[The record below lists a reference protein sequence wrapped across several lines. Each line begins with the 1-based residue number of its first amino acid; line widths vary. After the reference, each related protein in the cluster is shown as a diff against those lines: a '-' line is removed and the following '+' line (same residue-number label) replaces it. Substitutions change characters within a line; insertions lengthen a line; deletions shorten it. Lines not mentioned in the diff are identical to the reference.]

1 MTGAESGTVT
11 EPSRT
16 LDDADEGSARE
27 GAERFRNASVQ
38 TLAAAVRGLREQEQ
52 LVLSLYYKDELT
64 TREVGQVLGLSRSA
78 VRRVHNRA
86 LAQLAEAVAP
96 RHELAA

>member
-1 MTGAESGTVT
+1 MTSAEVTTIREPGLGQGDAEERPGRESAES
-11 EPSRT
+11 SR
-16 LDDADEGSARE
+16 A
-27 GAERFRNASVQ
+27 ASVRE
-38 TLAAAVRGLREQEQ
+38 LAAAVRALREQEQ

-86 LAQLAEAVAP
+86 LAQLTAAVAP
-96 RHELAA
+96 RQAA